1 MYKEKI
7 DAFIDSKREE
17 MLRDLEMLV
26 GIDSSRGE
34 AREGKPF
41 GEGPGKAVGASD
53 EVMGKY

>member
-26 GIDSSRGE
+26 RIES
-34 AREGKPF
+34 
-41 GEGPGKAVGASD
+41 
-53 EVMGKY
+53 